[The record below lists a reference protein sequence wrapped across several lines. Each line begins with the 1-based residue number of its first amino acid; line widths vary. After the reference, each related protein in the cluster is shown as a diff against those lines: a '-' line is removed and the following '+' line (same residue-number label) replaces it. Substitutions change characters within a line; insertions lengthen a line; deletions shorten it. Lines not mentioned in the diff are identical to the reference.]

1 MLLTLFVMIA
11 TLLCYAATK
20 IYKKIKHESVL
31 DMLTTNN
38 IFNWELFFLLLLS
51 IWTAIWLFL
60 IIK

>member
-1 MLLTLFVMIA
+1 MIA

>member
-1 MLLTLFVMIA
+1 MLLTLFVIIA

-20 IYKKIKHESVL
+20 IYKKIKHESIL
-31 DMLTTNN
+31 DMVTTSN

-51 IWTAIWLFL
+51 IWAVIWLFL